1 MPKRAGGR
9 TLPMLGFAAAWV
21 VACFFAVAPVSAAVA
36 FIAGAVGRPG
46 LATVTAFAATIEALV
61 YFALALA
68 VFRLARAAS
77 PPRPSWLLGP
87 LGYLVALGFYIAV
100 MLLLGDAMAVPR
112 GEGWSFVAAD
122 TVATALGAWLMG
134 RHCAPT
140 PVVPDSEDAS

>member
-46 LATVTAFAATIEALV
+46 LATVTAFAAMIDT
-61 YFALALA
+61 
-68 VFRLARAAS
+68 
-77 PPRPSWLLGP
+77 
-87 LGYLVALGFYIAV
+87 
-100 MLLLGDAMAVPR
+100 MAVPR
-112 GEGWSFVAAD
+112 GEGWAFVAAV

-134 RHCAPT
+134 RHCAPA